1 MRKHIR
7 GGHVIDPANGINEVA
22 DIYIDKGIIAA
33 VGRKPAGFTADK
45 TIDAKD
51 RLVCPGLVDLSVHLR
66 EPGESYKASITSET
80 TAAAASGITSLCCPP
95 DTDPV
100 IDSTAVV
107 ELINQ
112 RAQKTRKARV
122 YPVGA
127 LTKNL
132 SGETLAEMHA
142 LKTAGCV
149 GVGNAWRSM
158 NDSIV
163 LLRALEYAATI
174 GMTVHLSCEDGYL
187 RDDGVVHEGVMN
199 IRLGLAGIPETAETV
214 AVTRALLLIEQTGA
228 RVHFC
233 RLSCKRSI
241 ELIANAKKQGLPV
254 TADVA
259 ITHLF
264 LTEMDLDGFNSQCY
278 LEPPLREQDDRKGL
292 RRGIAAGTIDAI
304 CSNHHPHDKDAKTAP
319 FSLTEAG
326 ASSIDVLLPLSMQL
340 VEDKV
345 LSLVDVIAT
354 LTINPARIAGI
365 DAGTLGRDMPAD
377 ICIIDPEE
385 NWTVTEE
392 SLKSAGKNSPFLEWE
407 MKGRVVQ
414 TLLGGRSVYKNKAG

>member
-1 MRKHIR
+1 MRKQIT
-7 GGHVIDPANGINEVA
+7 GGHVIDPANGINRPA
-22 DIYIDKGIIAA
+22 DVYIDKGVIVA
-33 VGRKPAGFTADK
+33 VGRKPAGFTVDK
-45 TIDAKD
+45 TITAKG

-66 EPGESYKASITSET
+66 EPGEEQKASIASET

-122 YPVGA
+122 YPIGA
-127 LTKNL
+127 MTNGLAGK
-132 SGETLAEMHA
+132 TLAEIHG
-142 LKTAGCV
+142 LKMAGCI
-149 GVGNAWRSM
+149 GVGNAWQSM

-163 LLRALEYAATI
+163 LLRALEYAATV

-199 IRLGLAGIPETAETV
+199 IRLGLAGIPDAAETV

-233 RLSCKRSI
+233 RISSKRSI

-264 LTEMDLDGFNSQCY
+264 LTEMDLAGFNSQCY
-278 LEPPLREQDDRKGL
+278 LEPPLRSQDDRRGL

-304 CSNHHPHDKDAKTAP
+304 CSNHQPHDRDAKTAP
-319 FSLTEAG
+319 FSLTEPG
-326 ASSIDVLLPLSMQL
+326 ASSIDVMLPLSLQL
-340 VEDKV
+340 VEEKT
-345 LSLVDVIAT
+345 LSLTDVIAA

-365 DAGTLGRDMPAD
+365 DAGTLDKDKPAD
-377 ICIIDPEE
+377 VCIIDPEYV
-385 NWTVTEE
+385 WTVTEE
-392 SLKSAGKNSPFLEWE
+392 TLKSNGKNSPFLEWE

-414 TLLGGRSVYKNKAG
+414 TLLGGRNVYKYRSG